1 MKLIKILTLDNVAS
15 RESEIFL
22 ISSGRFEVFNMI
34 NGEQLSYSFPA
45 KSYKTIKAAKKYANK
60 FLEA

>member
-1 MKLIKILTLDNVAS
+1 MKLHTVIKNETEN
-15 RESEIFL
+15 RHSEIYEL
-22 ISSGRFEVFNMI
+22 DSGRFEVFNMI